1 MTGIVDY
8 NAGNIRSVELA
19 LLSLKTEYRI
29 SKNPL
34 ELEKVDRLIFPGVGD
49 ARFAMEEL
57 KKTGF
62 DSFLKDWV
70 ASGKQLLGVCLGSQI
85 LFDYS
90 EEGDTQCLGLLSG
103 IVRHFPQTFKEKGL
117 KIPHMGWNDITFQNG
132 GSTLFNGVIDGSD
145 FYFVHSYYIEPQDP
159 LIITATAD
167 YGIQVPCAIKNENIE
182 AVQFH
187 PEKSADPGLRILSN
201 FCTGGRVC

>member
-19 LLSLKTEYRI
+19 LLSLNAKYRI

-34 ELEKVDRLIFPGVGD
+34 KLEEVDRLIFPGVGD
-49 ARFAMEEL
+49 ARFAMGEL

-70 ASGKQLLGVCLGSQI
+70 SSGKQLLGVCLGSQI

-103 IVRHFPQTFKEKGL
+103 IVRHFPPSFKEKGL
-117 KIPHMGWNDITFQNG
+117 KIPHMGWNNITFQNG
-132 GSTLFNGVIDGSD
+132 GSTLFNGVTDGSN
-145 FYFVHSYYIEPQDP
+145 FYFVHSYYIEPQDSSV
-159 LIITATAD
+159 ITATAD
-167 YGIQVPCAIKNENIE
+167 YGIQVPCAIKKGNIE

-187 PEKSADPGLRILSN
+187 PEKSAAPGLLMLSN
-201 FCTGGRVC
+201 FCSGGRIC